1 MTRRAKFKFFFFCF
15 WLSCAGEA
23 VLNGKPTQTRGQ
35 VVPRGGGQFA
45 LQAGTNVVQQRDQA
59 SRLAVGRWPARH
71 GARAASQGMSTF
83 RAVQPETRADRASK
97 SDKTTLEK
105 GRLLQRREKFQR
117 YEDVGVVTV
126 PVPEALSFMSDADRF
141 HTDTVGEEKG
151 VRDQIIQRREQKFEN
166 KRNTFLDRE
175 ESRWNQMEQ
184 ERINEQRTL
193 ETMQNS
199 SKGTRNHSSVAYD
212 AVTLEYHA
220 TPAGQQQKFED
231 DMSRYRAGV
240 RTEKLHRYGSG
251 DGFNPITGAQLQP
264 LNLPKRPDHI
274 Y

>member
-1 MTRRAKFKFFFFCF
+1 M
-15 WLSCAGEA
+15 S
-23 VLNGKPTQTRGQ
+23 NGKPTPTRGQ
-35 VVPRGGGQFA
+35 VVPRCGGQFA

-59 SRLAVGRWPARH
+59 SRLAVGRWPAS
-71 GARAASQGMSTF
+71 ARAASQGMSTF

-175 ESRWNQMEQ
+175 ESRRNQMEQ

>member
-1 MTRRAKFKFFFFCF
+1 MTRGGGKIFCF
-15 WLSCAGEA
+15 FVWLAREGEG
-23 VLNGKPTQTRGQ
+23 VSSVNGKPTPTRGQ

-59 SRLAVGRWPARH
+59 SRLAVGRWPAS
-71 GARAASQGMSTF
+71 ARAASQGMSTF